1 MKLQMKNSRSGF
13 TLIEFIVGLVIAA
26 IMASMIYSYFGSAL
40 TQSSAPILRFQ
51 KSSDLHTVME
61 KIVTDSNRLSNLNV
75 RYKWR
80 SSTPY
85 SIGDMVN
92 PSDKS
97 DNITSVIQNNGR
109 YYICTQAGTSHATN
123 LPGWTITTPP
133 TAGAEFTDETVK
145 WREWGY
151 VWKETMAYPAN
162 AIVVPKV
169 SNGHYYIPSTAGT
182 SGATDPATTTGWPKT
197 NGGSVSDG
205 VLTWTEAGTTL
216 SSSTVTDNI
225 LNYLTTDPGRY
236 GSGYSVVGAET
247 KFIQFDS
254 SNNQVNPGVNSTP
267 NENNILKVT
276 IKSNSSAE
284 TLTTLFTLQ

>member
-1 MKLQMKNSRSGF
+1 MKLHMKNHQAGF

-61 KIVTDSNRLSNLNV
+61 KIVTDSNRISNLNV

-92 PSDKS
+92 PSDKIAN
-97 DNITSVIQNNGR
+97 DTSVIDNNGR

-133 TAGAEFTDETVK
+133 TAGAEFTDGTVK

-151 VWKETMAYPAN
+151 VWKATMAYPAN

-169 SNGHYYIPSTAGT
+169 SNGHYYTSTGGT
-182 SGATDPATTTGWPKT
+182 SGATDPATTTGWPKI
-197 NGGSVSDG
+197 NGDSVSDG
-205 VLTWTEAGTTL
+205 VLTWTEAGSTL
-216 SSSTVTDNI
+216 NSSAVTDNI
-225 LNYLTTDPGRY
+225 LNYLNTNPGRY
-236 GSGYSVVGAET
+236 GSDYSVVGAET

-254 SNNQVNPGVNSTP
+254 SNNQVNPGVDGTP
-267 NENNILKVT
+267 NEENILKVT

-284 TLTTLFTLQ
+284 TMTTLFTLQ

>member
-1 MKLQMKNSRSGF
+1 MKVHMKNHQAGF

-51 KSSDLHTVME
+51 KASDLHTVME
-61 KIVTDSNRLSNLNV
+61 KIVTDNNRINNLNE

-80 SSTPY
+80 SSTAY

-92 PSDKS
+92 PSDKI

-109 YYICTQAGTSHATN
+109 YYICTQAGTSDSTN

-133 TAGAEFTDETVK
+133 GTEFNDGTVK

-151 VWKETMAYPAN
+151 VWKANMAYPAN
-162 AIVVPKV
+162 AIVVPKI
-169 SNGHYYIPSTAGT
+169 SNGHYYTPSTAGT

-205 VLTWTEAGTTL
+205 VLTWMEVGTTL
-216 SSSTVTDNI
+216 NSNTVTDNI
-225 LNYLTTDPGRY
+225 FKYLTTNPGRY
-236 GSGYSVVGAET
+236 GSGYNVVSAET

-267 NENNILKVT
+267 NEDNILKVT
-276 IKSNSSAE
+276 IKSNSSGE
-284 TLTTLFTLQ
+284 TLTTLFTTR